1 MKNTPT
7 APQSAAHTAVNTLAE
22 PAVDTANFSLADWL
36 AYCERLHPKT
46 IDMGLDRVKTVATRM
61 GLAFD
66 CPVITVAG
74 TNGKGSTC
82 AMLEAILME
91 AGYRT
96 GVYTS
101 PHLVDF
107 EERCRVR
114 GDIVSATQLIACFA
128 RVDSARCQNNP
139 QNDTES
145 PIQRAADISLTY
157 FEFTTL
163 AIMQLLADARLD
175 VVILEV
181 GLGGRLDA
189 VNIFDAD
196 CAIIT
201 SIDLDHMEF
210 LGTTREAIGFEKAG
224 IMRPGKPVVVSD
236 PLPPQSVLKHAVEVG
251 ADLWKFGTDFNF
263 SGDKQ
268 QWGWAGRGRRYAGL
282 AYPALRGANQLMNA
296 SGVLAALTALR
307 GVLPVTAQ
315 AVRVGLSMV
324 ELPGRFQIIP
334 GQPTLVLDVAHNP
347 HSVAAL
353 AENLDAMGF
362 YPCTHAVFGAMAD
375 KDVAPMLARMG
386 PLVDKWYFTDLPTPR
401 AATGEVLQG
410 KWQAS
415 NTRKDAASNAYET
428 PESALQAAVAAA
440 DPADRIVVFGSF
452 YTVGGILRG
461 GIPRLF
467 AKHLA
472 P

>member
-1 MKNTPT
+1 MHASTQQPE
-7 APQSAAHTAVNTLAE
+7 TLAE
-22 PAVDTANFSLADWL
+22 WL
-36 AYCERLHPKT
+36 AHAERLHPKT
-46 IDMGLDRVKTVATRM
+46 IDMGLDRVRTVADRM
-61 GLAFD
+61 ALTFS

-74 TNGKGSTC
+74 TNGKGSSC
-82 AMLEAILME
+82 AMLEAILLA

-101 PHLVDF
+101 PHLVHF
-107 EERCRVR
+107 EERCRIR
-114 GDIVSATQLIACFA
+114 GDIVSATDLVACFDDVERA
-128 RVDSARCQNNP
+128 RGL
-139 QNDTES
+139 NDDE
-145 PIQRAADISLTY
+145 ISLSY

-163 AIMQLLADARLD
+163 AILQLLAKSALD

-189 VNIFDAD
+189 VNILDAD
-196 CAIIT
+196 CALIT
-201 SIDLDHMEF
+201 SIDLDHMEL
-210 LGTTREAIGFEKAG
+210 LGNTREAIGFEKAG
-224 IMRPGKPVVVSD
+224 IMRPGKSAVVSD
-236 PLPPQSVLKHAVEVG
+236 PMPPQSIVDHAALIG
-251 ADLWKFGTDFNF
+251 ADLWRLGHDFNF

-307 GVLPVTAQ
+307 DRLPVTAQ
-315 AVRVGLSMV
+315 AVRNGLSVV

-353 AENLDAMGF
+353 AANLDAMGF
-362 YPCTHAVFGAMAD
+362 YPCTHAVCGAMGD
-375 KDVAPMLARMG
+375 KDLAPMLARMG

-401 AATGEVLQG
+401 AASGADLQAR
-410 KWQAS
+410 WQAGE
-415 NTRKDAASNAYET
+415 TRKDVSAAAFKT
-428 PESALQAAVAAA
+428 PQQALQAAVSAA

-452 YTVGGILRG
+452 YTVGGILEAG
-461 GIPRLF
+461 VPRL
-467 AKHLA
+467 LA
-472 P
+472 PHLGA